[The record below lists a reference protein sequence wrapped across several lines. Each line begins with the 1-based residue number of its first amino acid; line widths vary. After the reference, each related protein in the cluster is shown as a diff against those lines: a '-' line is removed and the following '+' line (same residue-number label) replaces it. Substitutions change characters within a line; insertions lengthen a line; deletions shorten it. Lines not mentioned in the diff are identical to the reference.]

1 MSPIRTLTSLST
13 IALLVPLAVSG
24 CASKGPYQ
32 AAVSEDWSPY
42 GPVLEG
48 DPPATTIDEIASNE
62 PTGPVVLMGTVRGV
76 CQTKG
81 CWMQVAP
88 EGATDPIFVKFR
100 DYGFFVPRN
109 AAGRYVVM
117 RGTPVYTDVS
127 VEMLRHYA
135 RDAGRSEAEIM
146 AIADPQRR
154 IEFVADSVLIQG
166 RGLQDPYVA
175 ETQENCDPETVAEET
190 DASEPDTSNAMPDE
204 TAPGVA
210 PDGETQTE
218 ASTEQPSADPIE
230 EPVGAGLLEDPSRR

>member
-13 IALLVPLAVSG
+13 IALLVPLAAFG

-32 AAVSEDWSPY
+32 TAVSRDWSPY

-48 DPPATTIDEIASNE
+48 DPPASTMDQIASSE

-81 CWMQVAP
+81 CWMQVTP
-88 EGATDPIFVKFR
+88 EGATDPMFVKFR

-117 RGTPVYTDVS
+117 RGTPVYTEVS

-135 RDAGRSEAEIM
+135 MDAGRTEAEIM
-146 AIADPQRR
+146 AITEPQRR

-166 RGLQDPYVA
+166 RGLEAPYVA
-175 ETQENCDPETVAEET
+175 EVQEDCEPETVAEESN
-190 DASEPDTSNAMPDE
+190 ASESEVSEATPSNEGIVPTE
-204 TAPGVA
+204 PEVEPTAEESSA
-210 PDGETQTE
+210 P
-218 ASTEQPSADPIE
+218 PIE